1 MNPSTF
7 LPHWG
12 LAATCLAA
20 LPQLA
25 SQASD
30 YAKAV
35 LADGPAAYYRLGDS
49 TARGT
54 NHLNSGLTAGV
65 VASQNLG
72 RVHTMPGAIAGDPG
86 RAAFFDFT
94 SRTEIPWNAALNP
107 KNDKP
112 FTLEA

>member
-1 MNPSTF
+1 MKPSTF

-35 LADGPAAYYRLGDS
+35 LADGPAAYYRLGE
-49 TARGT
+49 R
-54 NHLNSGLTAGV
+54 
-65 VASQNLG
+65 
-72 RVHTMPGAIAGDPG
+72 
-86 RAAFFDFT
+86 
-94 SRTEIPWNAALNP
+94 
-107 KNDKP
+107 
-112 FTLEA
+112 